1 MKQDIELVVR
11 VQRLDLRTAELE
23 KEIASLPKH
32 LAEIERAL
40 EAHKRKLEAGKAAVV
55 ANQKQRRA
63 IEGEVQM
70 QQQKISKLKD
80 QMMSA
85 KTNEQYHAFQH
96 EIQFCED
103 AIRKHEDR
111 LLELMLEA
119 ETLETNVK
127 SAEAALEREARQVE
141 EEKTSARLR
150 SEQDRQELERIRA
163 ERRELVAQIEPSLMA
178 LYEKCRKKFHG
189 IAVSDA
195 TEGRCS
201 ACQLDIRPAVYQDLR
216 RGDKVLTCEN
226 CGRILYYNPPVDFQT
241 GLGPRA
247 AAGQG
252 TRVDMT

>member
-11 VQRLDLRTAELE
+11 VQRLDLRAAELE
-23 KEIASLPKH
+23 KEIASLPRH

-40 EAHKRKLEAGKAAVV
+40 EAHTRKLEADKAAVV

-63 IEGEVQM
+63 IEGEIQM

-96 EIQFCED
+96 EIQFCEE

-119 ETLETNVK
+119 EALETNVK
-127 SAEAALEREARQVE
+127 SAEAALDGEARHVE
-141 EEKTSARLR
+141 EEKIRAKQR
-150 SEQDRQELERIRA
+150 SEQDRNELEGLRA
-163 ERRELVAQIEPSLMA
+163 ERRELVGRIDPKLMA
-178 LYEKCRKKFHG
+178 LYEKCRKKYHG
-189 IAVSDA
+189 VAVSEA

-201 ACQLDIRPAVYQDLR
+201 ACQLDIRPAIYQELR
-216 RGDKVLTCEN
+216 RGEAVLTCEN
-226 CGRILYYNPPVDFQT
+226 CGRILYYNPPVAFDT
-241 GLGPRA
+241 DIRPRSPA
-247 AAGQG
+247 EHG